1 MRKMNDIEKKIIDI
15 GHEIFKG
22 YGVDNPTAQILSI
35 LNFESSEIS
44 MEELAERTG
53 YSLASISLKI
63 KNIEHFWSIKRIHKP
78 GSRKTYLLME
88 KDLLDAFAI
97 QLRNGFATELEIA
110 KTKILPL
117 IEEYRCN
124 ATTPEK
130 KTKLHTYEK
139 YLSEIIKFEDLIQQ
153 IYYQINRLKENQ
165 L

>member
-1 MRKMNDIEKKIIDI
+1 MSDIENKIIDI

-35 LNFESSEIS
+35 LNFESEEVS
-44 MEELAERTG
+44 MEELAKRTG

-63 KNIEHFWSIKRIHKP
+63 KNIEHFWGIKRIQKP

-97 QLRNGFATELEIA
+97 QIKNGFATELEIA
-110 KTKILPL
+110 KTKIPPL

-124 ATTPEK
+124 ATTQEQE
-130 KTKLHTYEK
+130 TKLDTYEN
-139 YLSEIIKFEDLIQQ
+139 YLAEINRFEELIQYIYAQ
-153 IYYQINRLKENQ
+153 ISDLKENKV
-165 L
+165 